1 MQPQWVQS
9 HPSPDLVLNRAG
21 RSLESRVHRPTIIS
35 QEKPMDWILPCPR
48 QMGLAHMTGL
58 LPQFPW
64 CFSSL
69 KTGTLS
75 ESDHQAQDP
84 DALLNSDNLSSMD
97 SSCSSATSSCSQHWP
112 RLPGGSSLTPYG
124 DDGIMVLL
132 THSSNHMS
140 SLQGR

>member
-1 MQPQWVQS
+1 
-9 HPSPDLVLNRAG
+9 
-21 RSLESRVHRPTIIS
+21 
-35 QEKPMDWILPCPR
+35 MDWIRPCPR

-97 SSCSSATSSCSQHWP
+97 SSCSSATSDLYFCGASASSS
-112 RLPGGSSLTPYG
+112 PGTNINH
-124 DDGIMVLL
+124 DTVLFAI
-132 THSSNHMS
+132 
-140 SLQGR
+140 QK